1 MKPDK
6 KVAIIIDDFGNG
18 QGGTEEMLS
27 LPIKLT
33 VAIMPF
39 LPTSKTDAELAHKQ
53 GHDVIVHM
61 PMEPKQGN
69 PKWLGPGAIT
79 SNMSNEE
86 IRQRVEEAID
96 NVPYA
101 VGMNNHMGSKI
112 TGDERIMSIVLEVC
126 RERGLFFVDSK
137 TNYHSVVGKLAVQMG
152 MPPVANNIFLDDR
165 HTVSHVSKQMKAVE
179 TWASEH
185 QNCVTIGHVG
195 VQGKKT
201 AEAIRQSITVDSVRD
216 GLRDLELP
224 APVAQ
229 HRPVCGI
236 AEKSGLYDNRRIFD
250 LVQQVKRASQPD
262 ASLRLVQRVKLLL
275 NAVREQDAAPFVLV
289 KHKRPVLR
297 RIAAPIDV
305 KTHDDQ
311 GRQLMA

>member
-1 MKPDK
+1 MSTSSFNKLHHGWRNIAAAGLALTVALSGQTAFADGERSLAAERVFNEQAEQPAADKRQSDMKPDK

-201 AEAIRQSITVDSVRD
+201 AEAIRQSITGMQNSVSFVGISDLVRD
-216 GLRDLELP
+216 IWDWKP
-224 APVAQ
+224 APIL
-229 HRPVCGI
+229 P
-236 AEKSGLYDNRRIFD
+236 SNN
-250 LVQQVKRASQPD
+250 S
-262 ASLRLVQRVKLLL
+262 
-275 NAVREQDAAPFVLV
+275 
-289 KHKRPVLR
+289 
-297 RIAAPIDV
+297 
-305 KTHDDQ
+305 
-311 GRQLMA
+311 

>member
-1 MKPDK
+1 MSTSSFNKLHHGWRNIAAAGLALTVALSGQTALADGERSLAAERVFNEQAEQPAADQRQSDMKPDK

-39 LPTSKTDAELAHKQ
+39 LPTSKSDAELAHKQ

-86 IRQRVEEAID
+86 IRKRVEDAID

-201 AEAIRQSITVDSVRD
+201 AEAIRQSITGMQNSVSFVGISDLVRD
-216 GLRDLELP
+216 IWDWKP
-224 APVAQ
+224 APIL
-229 HRPVCGI
+229 P
-236 AEKSGLYDNRRIFD
+236 SN
-250 LVQQVKRASQPD
+250 
-262 ASLRLVQRVKLLL
+262 
-275 NAVREQDAAPFVLV
+275 NN
-289 KHKRPVLR
+289 
-297 RIAAPIDV
+297 
-305 KTHDDQ
+305 
-311 GRQLMA
+311 

>member
-1 MKPDK
+1 MSTSSFNKLHHSWRNIAAAGLALTVALSGQTALADGERSLAAERVFNEQAEQPAADQRQSDMKPDK

-39 LPTSKTDAELAHKQ
+39 LPTSKSDAELAHKQ

-86 IRQRVEEAID
+86 IRKRVEDAID

-201 AEAIRQSITVDSVRD
+201 AEAIRQSITGMQNSVSFVGISDLVRD
-216 GLRDLELP
+216 IWDWKP
-224 APVAQ
+224 APIL
-229 HRPVCGI
+229 P
-236 AEKSGLYDNRRIFD
+236 SNN
-250 LVQQVKRASQPD
+250 S
-262 ASLRLVQRVKLLL
+262 
-275 NAVREQDAAPFVLV
+275 
-289 KHKRPVLR
+289 
-297 RIAAPIDV
+297 
-305 KTHDDQ
+305 
-311 GRQLMA
+311 

>member
-1 MKPDK
+1 MSTSSFNKLHHGWRNIAAAGLALTVALSGQTAFADGERSLAAERVFNEQAEQPAADKRQGEMKPDK

-86 IRQRVEEAID
+86 IRKRVEEAID

-201 AEAIRQSITVDSVRD
+201 AEAIRQSITGMQNSVSFVGISDLVRD
-216 GLRDLELP
+216 IWDWKP
-224 APVAQ
+224 APIL
-229 HRPVCGI
+229 P
-236 AEKSGLYDNRRIFD
+236 SNN
-250 LVQQVKRASQPD
+250 S
-262 ASLRLVQRVKLLL
+262 
-275 NAVREQDAAPFVLV
+275 
-289 KHKRPVLR
+289 
-297 RIAAPIDV
+297 
-305 KTHDDQ
+305 
-311 GRQLMA
+311 

>member
-201 AEAIRQSITVDSVRD
+201 AEAIRQSITGMQNSVSFVGISDLVRD
-216 GLRDLELP
+216 IWDWKP
-224 APVAQ
+224 APIL
-229 HRPVCGI
+229 P
-236 AEKSGLYDNRRIFD
+236 SN
-250 LVQQVKRASQPD
+250 
-262 ASLRLVQRVKLLL
+262 
-275 NAVREQDAAPFVLV
+275 NN
-289 KHKRPVLR
+289 
-297 RIAAPIDV
+297 
-305 KTHDDQ
+305 
-311 GRQLMA
+311 

>member
-1 MKPDK
+1 MSTSSFNKLHHGWRNIAAAGLALTVALSGQTAFADGERSLAAERVFNEQAEQPAADKRQSDMKPDK

-39 LPTSKTDAELAHKQ
+39 LPTSKADAELAHKQ

-195 VQGKKT
+195 VQGEKT
-201 AEAIRQSITVDSVRD
+201 AEAIRQSITSMQNSVSFVGISDLVRD
-216 GLRDLELP
+216 IWDWKP
-224 APVAQ
+224 APIL
-229 HRPVCGI
+229 P
-236 AEKSGLYDNRRIFD
+236 SN
-250 LVQQVKRASQPD
+250 
-262 ASLRLVQRVKLLL
+262 
-275 NAVREQDAAPFVLV
+275 NN
-289 KHKRPVLR
+289 
-297 RIAAPIDV
+297 
-305 KTHDDQ
+305 
-311 GRQLMA
+311 

>member
-1 MKPDK
+1 MSTSSFNKRHHGWRNIVAAGLAFTLVLSAQSAHANGERPLAAERVINEEAKQPSGDTRSSDTKPNK

-18 QGGTEEMLS
+18 QGGTQEMLS
-27 LPIKLT
+27 MPIKLT

-86 IRQRVEEAID
+86 IRKRVEEAID

-165 HTVSHVSKQMKAVE
+165 HSVSHVSRQMKAVE

-201 AEAIRQSITVDSVRD
+201 AEAIRQSVSSMQSSVTFVGISDLVRD
-216 GLRDLELP
+216 VWDWKP
-224 APVAQ
+224 APIIL
-229 HRPVCGI
+229 P
-236 AEKSGLYDNRRIFD
+236 SSN
-250 LVQQVKRASQPD
+250 
-262 ASLRLVQRVKLLL
+262 
-275 NAVREQDAAPFVLV
+275 N
-289 KHKRPVLR
+289 
-297 RIAAPIDV
+297 
-305 KTHDDQ
+305 
-311 GRQLMA
+311 

>member
-1 MKPDK
+1 MSTSSFNKLHHGWRNIAAAGLALTVALSGQTALAAGERSLAAERVFNEQAEQPAADKRQSDMKPDK

-201 AEAIRQSITVDSVRD
+201 AEAIRQSITGMQNSVSFVGISDLVRD
-216 GLRDLELP
+216 IWDWKP
-224 APVAQ
+224 APIL
-229 HRPVCGI
+229 P
-236 AEKSGLYDNRRIFD
+236 SNN
-250 LVQQVKRASQPD
+250 S
-262 ASLRLVQRVKLLL
+262 
-275 NAVREQDAAPFVLV
+275 
-289 KHKRPVLR
+289 
-297 RIAAPIDV
+297 
-305 KTHDDQ
+305 
-311 GRQLMA
+311 

>member
-1 MKPDK
+1 MSTSSFNKLHHGWRNISAAGLALTVALSGQTAFADGERSLAAERVFNEQAEQPAADKRQSDMKPDK

-39 LPTSKTDAELAHKQ
+39 LPTSKADAELAHKQ

-195 VQGKKT
+195 VQGEKT
-201 AEAIRQSITVDSVRD
+201 AEAIRQSITSMQNSVSFVGISDLVRD
-216 GLRDLELP
+216 IWDWKP
-224 APVAQ
+224 APIL
-229 HRPVCGI
+229 P
-236 AEKSGLYDNRRIFD
+236 SN
-250 LVQQVKRASQPD
+250 
-262 ASLRLVQRVKLLL
+262 
-275 NAVREQDAAPFVLV
+275 NN
-289 KHKRPVLR
+289 
-297 RIAAPIDV
+297 
-305 KTHDDQ
+305 
-311 GRQLMA
+311 

>member
-1 MKPDK
+1 MSTSSFNKLHRGWRNIAAAGLALTVALSGQTALADGERSLAAERVFNEQAEQPAADQRQSDMKPDK

-86 IRQRVEEAID
+86 IRKRVEDAID

-201 AEAIRQSITVDSVRD
+201 AEAIRQSITGMQDSVSFVGISDLVRD
-216 GLRDLELP
+216 IWDWKP
-224 APVAQ
+224 APIL
-229 HRPVCGI
+229 P
-236 AEKSGLYDNRRIFD
+236 SNN
-250 LVQQVKRASQPD
+250 S
-262 ASLRLVQRVKLLL
+262 
-275 NAVREQDAAPFVLV
+275 
-289 KHKRPVLR
+289 
-297 RIAAPIDV
+297 
-305 KTHDDQ
+305 
-311 GRQLMA
+311 

>member
-1 MKPDK
+1 MNTSSFNKRHHGWRNIAAAGLALTVALSGQTAFADGKRTFAVERAVNVQAEQPTTDKRQSEVKPNK

-27 LPIKLT
+27 MPIKLT

-39 LPTSKTDAELAHKQ
+39 LPTSKTDAELAHKR
-53 GHDVIVHM
+53 GYDVIVHM

-79 SNMSNEE
+79 SNMTDEE
-86 IRQRVEEAID
+86 VRKRVEEAID

-112 TGDERIMSIVLEVC
+112 TGDERIMSVVLEVC

-137 TNYHSVVGKLAVQMG
+137 TNYHSIVGKLAVQMG
-152 MPPVANNIFLDDR
+152 MPPVANNIFLDDQ
-165 HTVSHVSKQMKAVE
+165 HTISHISRQMKAVE
-179 TWASEH
+179 TWANEH

-201 AEAIRQSITVDSVRD
+201 AEAIRQSISGMQNSVSFVGIGDLVRD
-216 GLRDLELP
+216 TWDWKP
-224 APVAQ
+224 
-229 HRPVCGI
+229 
-236 AEKSGLYDNRRIFD
+236 S
-250 LVQQVKRASQPD
+250 
-262 ASLRLVQRVKLLL
+262 
-275 NAVREQDAAPFVLV
+275 
-289 KHKRPVLR
+289 
-297 RIAAPIDV
+297 PIV
-305 KTHDDQ
+305 PSNNN
-311 GRQLMA
+311 

>member
-1 MKPDK
+1 LSTSSFNKLHHGWRNIAAAGLALTVALSGQTALANGERSLAAERVFNEQAEQPAADKRPSDVKPDK

-201 AEAIRQSITVDSVRD
+201 AEAIRQSITGMQNSVSFVGISDLVRD
-216 GLRDLELP
+216 IWDWKP
-224 APVAQ
+224 APIL
-229 HRPVCGI
+229 P
-236 AEKSGLYDNRRIFD
+236 SNN
-250 LVQQVKRASQPD
+250 S
-262 ASLRLVQRVKLLL
+262 
-275 NAVREQDAAPFVLV
+275 
-289 KHKRPVLR
+289 
-297 RIAAPIDV
+297 
-305 KTHDDQ
+305 
-311 GRQLMA
+311 

>member
-1 MKPDK
+1 MSTSSFNKLHHGWRTIVAAGLALTVALSGQTAFADGERSLHTERVINEQAELPAADQQQSDMKPAK

-18 QGGTEEMLS
+18 QGGTDEMLS
-27 LPIKLT
+27 MPIKLT

-86 IRQRVEEAID
+86 IRKRVEEAID

-112 TGDERIMSIVLEVC
+112 TGDERIMAIVLEVC

-179 TWASEH
+179 TWANEH

-201 AEAIRQSITVDSVRD
+201 AEAIRQSVAGMQNSVSFVGISDLVRD
-216 GLRDLELP
+216 IWDWKP
-224 APVAQ
+224 APIL
-229 HRPVCGI
+229 P
-236 AEKSGLYDNRRIFD
+236 SN
-250 LVQQVKRASQPD
+250 
-262 ASLRLVQRVKLLL
+262 
-275 NAVREQDAAPFVLV
+275 NN
-289 KHKRPVLR
+289 
-297 RIAAPIDV
+297 
-305 KTHDDQ
+305 
-311 GRQLMA
+311 

>member
-1 MKPDK
+1 MSTSSFNKLHHGWRNIAAAGLALTVALSGQTAFADGERSLAAERVFNEQAEQPAADKRPSDVKPDK

-201 AEAIRQSITVDSVRD
+201 AEAIRQSITGMQNSVSFVGISDLVRD
-216 GLRDLELP
+216 IWDWKP
-224 APVAQ
+224 APIL
-229 HRPVCGI
+229 P
-236 AEKSGLYDNRRIFD
+236 SNN
-250 LVQQVKRASQPD
+250 S
-262 ASLRLVQRVKLLL
+262 
-275 NAVREQDAAPFVLV
+275 
-289 KHKRPVLR
+289 
-297 RIAAPIDV
+297 
-305 KTHDDQ
+305 
-311 GRQLMA
+311 

>member
-1 MKPDK
+1 MSTSSFNKLHHGWRNIAAAGLALTVALSGQTALADGERSLAAERVFNEQAEQPAADQRQSDMKPDK

-86 IRQRVEEAID
+86 IRKRVEDAID

-201 AEAIRQSITVDSVRD
+201 AEAIRQSITGMQNSVSFVGISDLVRD
-216 GLRDLELP
+216 IWDWKP
-224 APVAQ
+224 APIL
-229 HRPVCGI
+229 P
-236 AEKSGLYDNRRIFD
+236 SNN
-250 LVQQVKRASQPD
+250 S
-262 ASLRLVQRVKLLL
+262 
-275 NAVREQDAAPFVLV
+275 
-289 KHKRPVLR
+289 
-297 RIAAPIDV
+297 
-305 KTHDDQ
+305 
-311 GRQLMA
+311 

>member
-1 MKPDK
+1 MSTSSFNKLHHGWRNIAAAGLALTVALSGQTAFADGERSLAAERVFNEQAEQPAADKRQSDMKPDK

-201 AEAIRQSITVDSVRD
+201 AEAIRQSITGMQNSVSFVGISDLVRD
-216 GLRDLELP
+216 IWDWKP
-224 APVAQ
+224 APIL
-229 HRPVCGI
+229 P
-236 AEKSGLYDNRRIFD
+236 SN
-250 LVQQVKRASQPD
+250 
-262 ASLRLVQRVKLLL
+262 
-275 NAVREQDAAPFVLV
+275 NN
-289 KHKRPVLR
+289 
-297 RIAAPIDV
+297 
-305 KTHDDQ
+305 
-311 GRQLMA
+311 

>member
-1 MKPDK
+1 MSTSSFNKLHHGWRNIAAAGLALTVALSGQTALADGERSLAAERVFNEQAEQPAADKRQSDMKPDK

-201 AEAIRQSITVDSVRD
+201 AEAIRQSITGMQNSVSFVGISDLVRD
-216 GLRDLELP
+216 IWDWKP
-224 APVAQ
+224 APIL
-229 HRPVCGI
+229 P
-236 AEKSGLYDNRRIFD
+236 SNN
-250 LVQQVKRASQPD
+250 S
-262 ASLRLVQRVKLLL
+262 
-275 NAVREQDAAPFVLV
+275 
-289 KHKRPVLR
+289 
-297 RIAAPIDV
+297 
-305 KTHDDQ
+305 
-311 GRQLMA
+311 

>member
-1 MKPDK
+1 LSTSSFNKLHHGWRNIAAAGLALTVALSGQTAFADGERSLAAERVFNEQAEQPAVDKRQSDMKPDK

-86 IRQRVEEAID
+86 IRKRVEEAID

-201 AEAIRQSITVDSVRD
+201 AEAIRQSITGMQNSVSFVGISDLVRD
-216 GLRDLELP
+216 IWDWKP
-224 APVAQ
+224 APIL
-229 HRPVCGI
+229 P
-236 AEKSGLYDNRRIFD
+236 SN
-250 LVQQVKRASQPD
+250 
-262 ASLRLVQRVKLLL
+262 
-275 NAVREQDAAPFVLV
+275 NN
-289 KHKRPVLR
+289 
-297 RIAAPIDV
+297 
-305 KTHDDQ
+305 
-311 GRQLMA
+311 

>member
-1 MKPDK
+1 MSTSSFNKLHHGCRNIAAAGLALTVALSGQTALADGERSLAAERVFNEQAEQPAADKRQSDMKPDK

-86 IRQRVEEAID
+86 IRKRVEEAID

-201 AEAIRQSITVDSVRD
+201 AEAIRQSITGMQNSVSFVGISDLVRD
-216 GLRDLELP
+216 IWDWKP
-224 APVAQ
+224 APIL
-229 HRPVCGI
+229 P
-236 AEKSGLYDNRRIFD
+236 SNN
-250 LVQQVKRASQPD
+250 S
-262 ASLRLVQRVKLLL
+262 
-275 NAVREQDAAPFVLV
+275 
-289 KHKRPVLR
+289 
-297 RIAAPIDV
+297 
-305 KTHDDQ
+305 
-311 GRQLMA
+311 